1 MSSFVPGFYAHGF
14 SCHAHGFRRGGGFH
28 GAEAVHA
35 NGFAALKELEYFM
48 QPRFIATTDEETSE
62 YSTHE
67 FNWDGTPQPVEA
79 PPFSTVYMLDKENM
93 AGERIDRI
101 HRYIPDDR

>member
-1 MSSFVPGFYAHGF
+1 
-14 SCHAHGFRRGGGFH
+14 
-28 GAEAVHA
+28 
-35 NGFAALKELEYFM
+35 M
-48 QPRFIATTDEETSE
+48 QPRFIATTAKKTSE

-67 FNWDGTPQPVEA
+67 FNWDGTPRQVEA

-93 AGERIDRI
+93 AGGTHYRF